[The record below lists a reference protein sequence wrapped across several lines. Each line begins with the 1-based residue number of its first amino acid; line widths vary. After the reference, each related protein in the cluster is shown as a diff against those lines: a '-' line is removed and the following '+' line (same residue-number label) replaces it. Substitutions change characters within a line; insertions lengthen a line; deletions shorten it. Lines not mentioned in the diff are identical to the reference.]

1 MKLAPSR
8 SWLLSLPFLL
18 KTLSSDLRACTL
30 LGRCRIYTVQRE
42 WDRDLALKMATTGM
56 FRPAPGVPNKL
67 GGLTEFTNDRVY
79 MESLHWADAK
89 DYTNKMLRVAA
100 RKWNPKS
107 DPGFMADV
115 KTRLQGAFDAELK
128 NGFKNGFSPQKKPW
142 SEFSS
147 IPRMREKA
155 LMIEEAE

>member
-1 MKLAPSR
+1 MHVPAIHPNSQA
-8 SWLLSLPFLL
+8 
-18 KTLSSDLRACTL
+18 RACARFT
-30 LGRCRIYTVQRE
+30 REQICFEKVCFRRI
-42 WDRDLALKMATTGM
+42 
-56 FRPAPGVPNKL
+56 
-67 GGLTEFTNDRVY
+67 
-79 MESLHWADAK
+79 H
-89 DYTNKMLRVAA
+89 YTNKMLRVAA

-115 KTRLQGAFDAELK
+115 KTRLQDAFDAELK

-155 LMIEEAE
+155 TIMA